1 MENARTGDALDRLT
15 LLRCVVA
22 ALGERARPPWWRTQ
36 FLTPAGLS
44 ATEMIF
50 PRTALL
56 TAVRSTW
63 SAARDDHDSKVGASG
78 RFHLFRLP
86 VALEDRFFEHLTDE
100 SVREEARTL
109 LGGAADVLVDWL
121 GETAGS
127 VVSNDVAGPISLG
140 NDAELSSGRALPKLA
155 AVYAFA
161 YATGGRCYP
170 YFEAA
175 EAGR

>member
-1 MENARTGDALDRLT
+1 MENASSGRALDRLA

-22 ALGERARPPWWRTQ
+22 ALGERAKPPWWRTQ

-56 TAVRSTW
+56 TAVRSTS
-63 SAARDDHDSKVGASG
+63 SAARDDHDSKVGVGG

-86 VALEDRFFEHLTDE
+86 VALECRFFEHLNDE
-100 SVREEARTL
+100 SLREQIRTV
-109 LGGAADVLVDWL
+109 LGGNAAVLIDWL

-127 VVSNDVAGPISLG
+127 VESDGVAGPISFG
-140 NDAELSSGRALPKLA
+140 SESELSSGRALPKLA
-155 AVYAFA
+155 SA
-161 YATGGRCYP
+161 YASACATGARCYP